1 MGRGRDGDGHINRIE
16 GSILLA
22 CFIAY
27 QGWLYYDAT
36 ALTGV

>member
-1 MGRGRDGDGHINRIE
+1 MGRGRKGDGHINRIE

-27 QGWLYYDAT
+27 QGWLYIGAQT
-36 ALTGV
+36 